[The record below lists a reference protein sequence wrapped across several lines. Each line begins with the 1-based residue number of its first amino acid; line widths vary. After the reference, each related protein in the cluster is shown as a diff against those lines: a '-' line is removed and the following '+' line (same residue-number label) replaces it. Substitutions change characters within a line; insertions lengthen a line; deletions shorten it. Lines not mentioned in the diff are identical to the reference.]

1 MASNNMYFKFLHL
14 AQAVQKLP
22 SFPQMDSVEERLLNV
37 CASVWF
43 SDMKI
48 SVTEIAN
55 MLPGTSERTS
65 HRRIKSLLAKN
76 MIILKND
83 DKDKRVKYIMPTQLA
98 DKYFKKMEGCLQ
110 LACR

>member
-1 MASNNMYFKFLHL
+1 MENSNTYFKFLHL
-14 AQAVQKLP
+14 ALAVQKLP
-22 SFPQMDSVEERLLNV
+22 TFPELDSVEERLLNV

-65 HRRIKSLLAKN
+65 HRRIKSLLQKN
-76 MIILKND
+76 MIVLKTD
-83 DKDKRVKYIMPTQLA
+83 DKDRRVKYIMPTQLS
-98 DKYFKKMEGCLQ
+98 DKYFKKMEDCLQ
-110 LACR
+110 LATR